1 MTRRTS
7 QSVVNATLTTTV
19 RRRSGAFT
27 LVELVVAIGILVM
40 MMTMAGTVFSL
51 TLRSTGQAR
60 ALTSLSERL
69 RMYERTMQE
78 DLRAVRPGSSMM
90 ALECRQV
97 WVHWTDVQRNLYPLP
112 NKPVGAEFPGGG
124 DPERMVWDDDAKRMR
139 PELPRADVLTFFTAR
154 EAASMRDPSLR
165 SSLQLVSYG
174 HVKPGDLSHSGSGSK
189 DWILDPDDYFKIEE
203 HYVDAVP
210 PPWTLPS
217 DRALPLTA
225 SQWMLGRRQVLVMNV
240 APSGVGYAS
249 SLSEDDLFDGKKDI
263 LVLTSGQDFVQD
275 VLQPMTTKSAWR
287 RRAKLD
293 LNPPATKADRMGAWF
308 LPNCASFKVEW
319 ALSTPKTASIL
330 QEHQEVI
337 WVDSASAD
345 TMGKVESELQTLI
358 NRYDPDEPEDRA
370 KADALEGLWLDFS
383 ERFIQ
388 NYGDPDKR
396 ISWVATDPGP
406 WSGSPPPPGEPDPF
420 FPKALRIT
428 VDLYDDAGRL
438 DRPIRHT
445 MVVPVGPG

>member
-1 MTRRTS
+1 MAATRRRPT
-7 QSVVNATLTTTV
+7 
-19 RRRSGAFT
+19 AFT
-27 LVELVVAIGILVM
+27 LVELVVAIGILVL

-51 TLRSTGQAR
+51 TLRSTGQAK
-60 ALTSLSERL
+60 ALTNLSERL

-97 WVHWTDVQRNLYPLP
+97 WVHWTGTQRDLHPLP
-112 NKPVGAEFPGGG
+112 DEPYGAEFPGGG
-124 DPERMVWDDDAKRMR
+124 DPERMVWDDDEKEMR

-154 EAASMRDPSLR
+154 EAAGMINPSLR

-174 HVKPGDLSHSGSGSK
+174 HVKPGDLSSGGA
-189 DWILDPDDYFKIEE
+189 WIRDPDDYFNIEA

-210 PPWTLPS
+210 RPWTLAP

-225 SQWMLGRRQVLVMNV
+225 NQWMLGRRQVLVMNTNPG
-240 APSGVGYAS
+240 AAYARTAMS
-249 SLSEDDLFDGKKDI
+249 DPDLFDGIADVVVSQPEEVGGSFDYDAMVVNFPNI
-263 LVLTSGQDFVQD
+263 VQARAGMP
-275 VLQPMTTKSAWR
+275 VEWR
-287 RRAKLD
+287 RRARLD
-293 LNPPATKADRMGAWF
+293 LTPPPTLAARMGAWF

-319 ALSTPKTASIL
+319 ALSTPQTASIL

-337 WVDSASAD
+337 WVDSASSD
-345 TMGKVESELQTLI
+345 TMRKVESELQTII

-370 KADALEGLWLDFS
+370 KADALTGLWFDFS

-396 ISWVATDPGP
+396 ISWVSIDPRL
-406 WSGSPPPPGEPDPF
+406 GSPGEPDPF
-420 FPKALRIT
+420 FPTALRIT
-428 VDLYDDAGRL
+428 LDLYDDMGRL
-438 DRPIRHT
+438 DRPIRHV